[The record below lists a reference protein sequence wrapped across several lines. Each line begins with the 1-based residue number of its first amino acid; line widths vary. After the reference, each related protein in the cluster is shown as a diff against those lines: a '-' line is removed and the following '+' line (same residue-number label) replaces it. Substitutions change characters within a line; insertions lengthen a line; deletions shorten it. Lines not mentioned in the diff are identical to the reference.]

1 MYRQNPFDRQYDDK
15 MPLKRI
21 GIAGCGAI
29 GSQIAKAILQDFASV
44 ARLRAL
50 YDIDPLKA
58 RGLSKKLGKRHLTV
72 PNLKALIDKSDIVVE
87 CASAQASAQ
96 IARLAIEAR
105 RDCMLMSVGG
115 LLEEEEILEL
125 ARRAG
130 VRLYIPSGAICGID
144 GLKAHSLAG
153 LRKVLITTRKP
164 ATALKNAPYVID
176 NKIDLSRIKK
186 ETLLFS
192 GKAKDAV
199 KAFPQNINVAAVL
212 SLAGMGKNKTMVRI
226 IASPNANIN
235 SHEIEI
241 ESKAGK
247 AFVRCENI
255 PSPDNPKTSYLAVLS
270 AISALKQIFESVRIG
285 T

>member
-1 MYRQNPFDRQYDDK
+1 MQ
-15 MPLKRI
+15 LKKI
-21 GIAGCGAI
+21 GIVGCGAI
-29 GSQIAKAILQDFASV
+29 GSEIAKAILQDFASV
-44 ARLRAL
+44 ARLSAL
-50 YDIDPLKA
+50 YDIDHLKA
-58 RGLSKKLGKRHLTV
+58 RGLSKKLGKSNLAA
-72 PNLKALIDKSDIVVE
+72 PDLKALIAKSDLVVE

-96 IARLAIEAR
+96 IARQAIESG

-115 LLEEEEILEL
+115 LLEGDKILKL
-125 ARRAG
+125 AQRAG

-153 LRKVLITTRKP
+153 LKKVSLTTRKP
-164 ATALKNAPYVID
+164 AIALKNAPYVID

-212 SLAGMGKNKTMVRI
+212 SLAGIGKNKTMVRI
-226 IASPNANIN
+226 IASPDADIN

-247 AFVRCENI
+247 AFIRCENI
-255 PSPDNPKTSYLAVLS
+255 PCPNNPKTSYLAVLS

>member
-1 MYRQNPFDRQYDDK
+1 

-29 GSQIAKAILQDFASV
+29 GSEIARAILKDFVAS
-44 ARLRAL
+44 ARLSAL

-58 RGLSKKLGKRHLTV
+58 QGLSKKIGKRQLPA
-72 PNLKALIDKSDIVVE
+72 PNLKALIMKSDLVIE

-96 IARLAIEAR
+96 IAKLAIESR

-115 LLEEEEILEL
+115 LLEGEKILEL
-125 ARRAG
+125 ARKAG
-130 VRLYIPSGAICGID
+130 VCVYIPSGAICGID

-153 LRKVLITTRKP
+153 LKKVWLITRKP
-164 ATALKNAPYVID
+164 ATALKNAPYVIA

-186 ETLLFS
+186 ETLIFS

-199 KAFPQNINVAAVL
+199 RAFPQNINVAAVL
-212 SLAGMGKNKTMVRI
+212 SLAGMGKNKTMVKI
-226 IASPNANIN
+226 IASSDANIN

-247 AFVRCENI
+247 AFIRCENI
-255 PSPDNPKTSYLAVLS
+255 PCPDNPKTSYLAVLS
-270 AISALKQIFESVRIG
+270 AIRALKQIFDPIKIG

>member
-1 MYRQNPFDRQYDDK
+1 MQFK
-15 MPLKRI
+15 KI

-29 GSQIAKAILQDFASV
+29 GSEIARAVLKDLASS
-44 ARLRAL
+44 ARLSAL

-58 RGLSKKLGKRHLTV
+58 RGLSERLKRTALCV
-72 PNLKALIDKSDIVVE
+72 PSLKSLINKSDIVVE
-87 CASAQASAQ
+87 CASAQASLG
-96 IARLAIEAR
+96 IARLAIKSR

-115 LLEEEEILEL
+115 LLEGEKILES

-153 LRKVLITTRKP
+153 LKKVLLTTRKP
-164 ATALKNAPYVID
+164 ATALKNAPYVIA

-186 ETLLFS
+186 ETLIFS

-199 KAFPQNINVAAVL
+199 RAFPQNINVAAVL

-226 IASPNANIN
+226 IASPKANIN

-241 ESKAGK
+241 ASQAGET
-247 AFVRCENI
+247 FIRCDNI

-270 AISALKQIFESVRIG
+270 AISMLKQIFNSVKIG